1 MPAFQARKLSMLLIA
16 CCVFP
21 IVFAQ
26 YLGRIDLWLAVLV
39 IGIAAAAHQAWSANI
54 FTTVSDMF
62 PKRAVASV
70 TGIGGMAGGLGGIL
84 LSALVQ
90 KRMFVY
96 YESIG
101 QLDKA
106 YFIMF
111 LICGGAYL
119 LAWVLMHFLAPRMR
133 PIALD

>member
-1 MPAFQARKLSMLLIA
+1 MLLIA
-16 CCVFP
+16 FCVLP
-21 IVFAQ
+21 IVAVQ
-26 YLGRIDLWLAVLV
+26 YLGAINMGLAVLV

-54 FTTVSDMF
+54 FTTASDMF

-70 TGIGGMAGGLGGIL
+70 TGLGGMAGGLGGIL
-84 LSALVQ
+84 LTALVQ

-101 QLDKA
+101 QLNKA

-119 LAWVLMHFLAPRMR
+119 TAWLLMQFFAPQMKMVRFDE
-133 PIALD
+133 PEKAS

>member
-1 MPAFQARKLSMLLIA
+1 
-16 CCVFP
+16 
-21 IVFAQ
+21 
-26 YLGRIDLWLAVLV
+26 
-39 IGIAAAAHQAWSANI
+39 
-54 FTTVSDMF
+54 MF

-119 LAWVLMHFLAPRMR
+119 LAWVLMHFLAPRMKQ
-133 PIALD
+133 IVLD

>member
-1 MPAFQARKLSMLLIA
+1 MPR
-16 CCVFP
+16 
-21 IVFAQ
+21 
-26 YLGRIDLWLAVLV
+26 
-39 IGIAAAAHQAWSANI
+39 
-54 FTTVSDMF
+54 TTVSDMF
-62 PKRAVASV
+62 PKRAVGSV
-70 TGIGGMAGGLGGIL
+70 TGIGGMAGGLGGIAL
-84 LSALVQ
+84 TALVQ

-119 LAWVLMHFLAPRMR
+119 LAWVLMHFLAPRMKK
-133 PIALD
+133 IDLEA

>member
-1 MPAFQARKLSMLLIA
+1 
-16 CCVFP
+16 
-21 IVFAQ
+21 
-26 YLGRIDLWLAVLV
+26 
-39 IGIAAAAHQAWSANI
+39 
-54 FTTVSDMF
+54 MF

>member
-1 MPAFQARKLSMLLIA
+1 M
-16 CCVFP
+16 
-21 IVFAQ
+21 
-26 YLGRIDLWLAVLV
+26 WLAVLV

-84 LSALVQ
+84 LTALVQ
-90 KRMFVY
+90 KQMFVY
-96 YESIG
+96 YESIN

-119 LAWVLMHFLAPRMR
+119 LAWVLMHFLAPRMKQ
-133 PIALD
+133 ISLD